1 MEPATRGRAMAL
13 SGVRGVSAVE
23 FQRPQ
28 QSPLADGT
36 GYHAS
41 AFGSWSGG
49 HSISPVFPTGPSENR
64 VKVFEARF
72 ITPGKPP

>member
-41 AFGSWSGG
+41 AFGSWSGRAFHQSCLSHG
-49 HSISPVFPTGPSENR
+49 T
-64 VKVFEARF
+64 K
-72 ITPGKPP
+72 

>member
-13 SGVRGVSAVE
+13 SAVRGVSAVE

-36 GYHAS
+36 GYHATRLRLLVWR
-41 AFGSWSGG
+41 AFHQSCLS
-49 HSISPVFPTGPSENR
+49 HET
-64 VKVFEARF
+64 K
-72 ITPGKPP
+72 